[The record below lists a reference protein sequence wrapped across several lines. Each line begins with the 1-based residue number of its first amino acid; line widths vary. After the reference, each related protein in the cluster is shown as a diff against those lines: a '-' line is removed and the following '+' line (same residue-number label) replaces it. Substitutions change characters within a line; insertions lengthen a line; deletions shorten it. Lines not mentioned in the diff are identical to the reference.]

1 MRGPVM
7 FLLGAVIAVVAAVTV
22 VWPACEERTTL
33 RRSLLDAA
41 STEPTPHTDTWRL
54 ATATR
59 DLQGALGQA
68 AKDPEG
74 AVRRIA
80 LETAP
85 DATVHWDAG
94 SLLVTLPWEKVPAM
108 LAGISGPGAPPFIRV
123 TAGPANEG
131 ENNGKSC
138 LLTLLPED
146 TTPR

>member
-1 MRGPVM
+1 MRGPLI
-7 FLLGAVIAVVAAVTV
+7 FLLGAAIAAVAAATV
-22 VWPACEERTTL
+22 VWPAGMERITL

-59 DLQGALGQA
+59 ELESALGQA
-68 AKDPEG
+68 ARDPEG

-80 LETAP
+80 RRAAP
-85 DATVHWDAG
+85 DATVRWDAG
-94 SLLVTLPWEKVPAM
+94 SLLVTLRWEELPAL

-131 ENNGKSC
+131 ETDGDSC